1 MKKLIIAL
9 AALSALAIGT
19 VFADTLELA
28 DGTLLE
34 GDFVGSSNGIVMFNT
49 GDGIEA
55 FPEAE
60 VVGIFLS
67 DGVATRAAAAP
78 PPTPAPTAAPAQA
91 KKPAPPPAPTT
102 VTIPAGT
109 LLVLRTS
116 DAIDSRRQQAGH
128 RFRAQLESAIVI
140 DGITAV
146 PRGAFVHGRI
156 TQASQG
162 GRAVGSSSMS
172 IEFTDLMI
180 NDQLFEIATEGMQ
193 AKTGNEARK
202 TAGRTAR
209 GAALGAL
216 IGGNRS
222 STRTGAAVGLG
233 ASILTSG
240 SSINVPAGT
249 ILETRL
255 RVAVTVPR

>member
-1 MKKLIIAL
+1 MKHLVRLLI
-9 AALSALAIGT
+9 AAAVFT
-19 VFADTLELA
+19 VGSVLADTLELA

-67 DGVATRAAAAP
+67 DGVATR
-78 PPTPAPTAAPAQA
+78 QA
-91 KKPAPPPAPTT
+91 ESPPPAATASAPAPAPRPTT
-102 VTIPAGT
+102 VTIPSGT
-109 LLVLRTS
+109 RLILRTS
-116 DAIDSRRQQAGH
+116 DSIDSRRHQAGH

-156 TQASQG
+156 AQASQG
-162 GRAVGSSSMS
+162 GRAVGSSEMA

-180 NDQLFEIATEGMQ
+180 TDQLFEIATEGMQ
-193 AKTGNEARK
+193 AKTGNEA
-202 TAGRTAR
+202 ANSLGHTAR
-209 GAALGAL
+209 AAAIGGL
-216 IGGNRS
+216 IGGRS
-222 STRTGAAVGLG
+222 GAATGAKVGVG
-233 ASILTSG
+233 ASLLTSG
-240 SSINVPAGT
+240 KSINVPAGT

-255 RVAVTVPR
+255 RVPVTVPR

>member
-1 MKKLIIAL
+1 MKKLLKVLIAVSAFSL
-9 AALSALAIGT
+9 AN
-19 VFADTLELA
+19 VFADTLELS

-55 FPEAE
+55 FPEDE
-60 VVGIFLS
+60 VAGIFLS
-67 DGVATRAAAAP
+67 QGVATRQAEAP
-78 PPTPAPTAAPAQA
+78 PPPPAKAQAPAPAP
-91 KKPAPPPAPTT
+91 KPTT
-102 VTIPAGT
+102 VTIPSGT
-109 LLVLRTS
+109 RLVLRTS
-116 DAIDSRRQQAGH
+116 DAIDSRRHQAGH

-162 GRAVGSSSMS
+162 GRAVGSSAMA

-180 NDQLFEIATEGMQ
+180 DDQLFEIATEGMQ
-193 AKTGNEARK
+193 SKTGNEAAR

-209 GAALGAL
+209 SAVIGGL
-216 IGGNRS
+216 IGGRS
-222 STRTGAAVGLG
+222 GARTGAAVGVG

-240 SSINVPAGT
+240 ASINVPAGT

>member
-1 MKKLIIAL
+1 MKRLLHIL
-9 AALSALAIGT
+9 VALSAFSLAN

-55 FPEAE
+55 FPEEE
-60 VVGIFLS
+60 VAGIFLS
-67 DGVATRAAAAP
+67 QGVATRQAEAP
-78 PPTPAPTAAPAQA
+78 PPPAKAQAPAPAPRA
-91 KKPAPPPAPTT
+91 TN
-102 VTIPAGT
+102 VTIPSGT
-109 LLVLRTS
+109 RLVLRTS
-116 DAIDSRRQQAGH
+116 DAIDSRRHQAGH

-156 TQASQG
+156 AQASQG
-162 GRAVGSSSMS
+162 GRAVGSSSMA

-193 AKTGNEARK
+193 SRTGNEAGR

-209 GAALGAL
+209 SAVIGGL
-216 IGGNRS
+216 IGGS
-222 STRTGAAVGLG
+222 SGARTGAAVGIG

-240 SSINVPAGT
+240 ASINVPAGT

-255 RVAVTVPR
+255 RVPVTVPR